1 MDTSLISYIISTS
14 KLIPAIVKTMTS
26 RSDKRN
32 RFLCLRALSAV
43 CCSGE
48 VLGELET
55 CGGVDAVA
63 GLLVTSHQDPDI
75 QVKKKLYCI

>member
-1 MDTSLISYIISTS
+1 MDTSLISNIISTS
-14 KLIPAIVKTMTS
+14 KIIPAIVKTMTS

-43 CCSGE
+43 CCSDE
-48 VLGELET
+48 VLGELER

-63 GLLVTSHQDPDI
+63 GLLVTSQQDPDI
-75 QVKKKLYCI
+75 QVNNHI